1 VERIYVELVGFV
13 AGICTTLSFIPQI
26 VKMVK
31 TGKVRDISLSMYLV
45 LSSGIFLWLI
55 YGVYI
60 KELPIIMANG
70 VSLILCLVILAMKL
84 IFPLAERSR
93 SGNADGVPS
102 FGKKPGENR

>member
-1 VERIYVELVGFV
+1 MERIYVELVGFI

-31 TGKVRDISLSMYLV
+31 TGKVRDISFSMYLV
-45 LSSGIFLWLI
+45 LSFGIFLWLV

-70 VSLILCLVILAMKL
+70 VSLVLCLVILAMKM
-84 IFPLAERSR
+84 IFPLGERSR
-93 SGNADGVPS
+93 SARPDGVS
-102 FGKKPGENR
+102 SSGKEPGASR